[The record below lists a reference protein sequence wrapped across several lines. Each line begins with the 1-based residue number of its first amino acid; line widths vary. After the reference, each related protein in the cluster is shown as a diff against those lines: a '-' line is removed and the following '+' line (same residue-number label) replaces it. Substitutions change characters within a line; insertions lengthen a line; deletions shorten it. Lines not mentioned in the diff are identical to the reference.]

1 LKSLLETDLAKA
13 YNYEAEFAFAVR
25 RRARMQKQEDNQQEK
40 TRNTYIL
47 QRSLWDNRTRAA
59 VLADAAQRFPPEK
72 IDTIMAILDE
82 YPRHKGFGTETD
94 TETGIARVHLA
105 ILKLSHGDTA
115 VLRQCVELANSDFR
129 DVLVAA
135 GDA

>member
-1 LKSLLETDLAKA
+1 
-13 YNYEAEFAFAVR
+13 
-25 RRARMQKQEDNQQEK
+25 MQKQEDNQQGLLGPPTKFTTLRQQEK

-59 VLADAAQRFPPEK
+59 VLADAAQRFPLEN

-82 YPRHKGFGTETD
+82 YPKYTGAGTETD

-105 ILKLSHGDTA
+105 ILKLSDGSITR
-115 VLRQCVELANSDFR
+115 LRQGVELANRDYR
-129 DVLVAA
+129 DVLQLE